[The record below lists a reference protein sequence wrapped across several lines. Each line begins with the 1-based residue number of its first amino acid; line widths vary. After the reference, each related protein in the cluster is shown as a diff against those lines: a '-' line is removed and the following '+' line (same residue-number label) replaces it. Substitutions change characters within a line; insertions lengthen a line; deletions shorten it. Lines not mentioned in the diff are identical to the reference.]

1 VALQQ
6 NQQFSLQ
13 KAKNKVKQ
21 NQAKVVS
28 DSTDMLAEQVQVNI
42 AQVRYDRGE
51 DQYKNGGIVS
61 LSELESRKLKLQ
73 ETKAKYVSVQNKLLV
88 SRQELINAR
97 IELNSVN
104 AEYAEKSQR
113 QNLIKV
119 QHCRQLLLEI

>member
-28 DSTDMLAEQVQVNI
+28 DSTDVLAEQVQVNI

-51 DQYKNGGIVS
+51 DQYKMEV
-61 LSELESRKLKLQ
+61 LC
-73 ETKAKYVSVQNKLLV
+73 
-88 SRQELINAR
+88 
-97 IELNSVN
+97 
-104 AEYAEKSQR
+104 
-113 QNLIKV
+113 
-119 QHCRQLLLEI
+119 H